1 MFDRSQQLQRR
12 AFQDGTKQASMF
24 AVAIS
29 FICITTIVM
38 GLRLHVR
45 LRLVQGGLGMD
56 DREYFTRPCWDT
68 NADLPDLLLVGYVFT
83 IALSIATMLC
93 GWYGVGTHGTMHFCG
108 PSTLRA

>member
-1 MFDRSQQLQRR
+1 MLDGSQQLQRR

-29 FICITTIVM
+29 FIFITTIVM

-56 DREYFTRPCWDT
+56 DREY
-68 NADLPDLLLVGYVFT
+68 Y
-83 IALSIATMLC
+83 I
-93 GWYGVGTHGTMHFCG
+93 G
-108 PSTLRA
+108 PF

>member
-1 MFDRSQQLQRR
+1 MSDGLQQLQRR
-12 AFQDGTKQASMF
+12 AFQDGTKQTSLF

-29 FICITTIVM
+29 FIFITTIVM

-56 DREYFTRPCWDT
+56 DCEQSTRPCRST
-68 NADLPDLLLVGYVFT
+68 KADLPDLLLVGYVFT

-108 PSTLRA
+108 PSTQRT